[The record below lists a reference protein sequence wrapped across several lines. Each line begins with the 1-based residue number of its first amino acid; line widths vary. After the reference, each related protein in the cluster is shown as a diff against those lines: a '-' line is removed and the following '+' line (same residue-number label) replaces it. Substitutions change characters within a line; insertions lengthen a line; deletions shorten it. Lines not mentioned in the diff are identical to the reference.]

1 MIAQSIAYQQVM
13 AAPLLQSYVSR
24 FSSLHSFYPHD
35 PSDPE
40 IWSRMVGQVRSRGN
54 KPPRQELVSI
64 LTRQNSNFG
73 ADEHTIK
80 NIQALG
86 HPETYVISTGQQV
99 GLCTGPLYTI
109 YKAITTIKL
118 STRISDQLGLRV
130 VPVFWMAS
138 DDHDFAEINHVF
150 VCPLDEE
157 IQKIELRKDDPA
169 DRRSAAARQ
178 MGAEVNTL
186 IDHLAHLLPEGVH
199 KQSVIDCLDKVC
211 LPEAS
216 LSDVFARLM
225 TRLFEGHGLIMVDP
239 TDTELKPL
247 MSEVFTREI
256 LHPLASTKAVLETS
270 KQLRKAGYT
279 PQVDRTPD
287 AVNLFLYDQ
296 GQRRAVTYKN
306 DQFLSRH
313 NGATFRREDLLKII
327 SDNPATLSHNVVTRP
342 IVQDA
347 LFPSLAYIGGPSEVA
362 YYAQFGKVYEYFGL
376 PFPVIYPRASLT
388 LVEPRIDRILKKHGL
403 TIMHFT
409 EDIKQVLNQRL
420 QADMPD
426 GIVDSLQSARK
437 TMGHHYKTLFNQVTD
452 VDPVLQGIVNASE
465 RKTAYALNK
474 LEEKT
479 LKAFKRKNKTT
490 RDQIMR
496 ADRQLY
502 PLGGLQ
508 ERSLNIWQYISLYGF
523 EFMDTLFEA
532 VDETDFSHRVI
543 SL

>member
-1 MIAQSIAYQQVM
+1 
-13 AAPLLQSYVSR
+13 
-24 FSSLHSFYPHD
+24 
-35 PSDPE
+35 
-40 IWSRMVGQVRSRGN
+40 
-54 KPPRQELVSI
+54 
-64 LTRQNSNFG
+64 
-73 ADEHTIK
+73 
-80 NIQALG
+80 
-86 HPETYVISTGQQV
+86 
-99 GLCTGPLYTI
+99 
-109 YKAITTIKL
+109 
-118 STRISDQLGLRV
+118 
-130 VPVFWMAS
+130 MAS
-138 DDHDFAEINHVF
+138 DDHDFAEINHIF
-150 VCPLDEE
+150 VSPSDEE
-157 IQKIELRKDDPA
+157 IRKIELRKDDPA

-186 IDHLAHLLPEGVH
+186 IDHFAHLLPEGMH
-199 KQSVIDCLDKVC
+199 KQSVIDCLHKVC

-225 TRLFEGHGLIMVDP
+225 IRLFEGHGLIMVDP

-270 KQLRKAGYT
+270 EQLRKAGFT
-279 PQVDRTPD
+279 PQIDRTPD

-296 GQRRAVTYKN
+296 GHRRAVTYKH

-327 SDNPATLSHNVVTRP
+327 SDNPAMLSHNVVTRP

-403 TIMHFT
+403 TIIHFT

-437 TMGHHYKTLFNQVTD
+437 TMRQHYKTLFNQVTE
-452 VDPVLQGIVNASE
+452 VDPVLQGIVDASE

-479 LKAFKRKNKTT
+479 LKALKRKNKTT